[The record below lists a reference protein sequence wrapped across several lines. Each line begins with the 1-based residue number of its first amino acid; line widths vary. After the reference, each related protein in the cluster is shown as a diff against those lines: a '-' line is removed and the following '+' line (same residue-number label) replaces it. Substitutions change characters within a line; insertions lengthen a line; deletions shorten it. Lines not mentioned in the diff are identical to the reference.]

1 MKSYIA
7 QYLAQNPRLARLGKA
22 QLTNLTMKAMRRSR
36 VLAEHPSFAFTE
48 LTVADNI
55 KAVAENAAAENP
67 ATAETPATAQSAEA
81 HQGSGVPEKEPNA
94 QEVDAIKKSKSHLE
108 SVMGKKEEPAK
119 PVPVPE
125 EKPVEEE
132 KKKAEP
138 RGRKEWPTTRAGQQ
152 ERSVSPG
159 TLDGMAM
166 ASSSYEHEILMWP
179 QMVPMRQ
186 HLEIEERDTP
196 RGRSWGS

>member
-1 MKSYIA
+1 LLNI
-7 QYLAQNPRLARLGKA
+7 L
-22 QLTNLTMKAMRRSR
+22 
-36 VLAEHPSFAFTE
+36 SFAFTE

-55 KAVAENAAAENP
+55 KVVAENAAAENP
-67 ATAETPATAQSAEA
+67 ATAETPATTQSAET

-119 PVPVPE
+119 PAPVPE
-125 EKPVEEE
+125 EKSVEEE
-132 KKKAEP
+132 KKKKAES

-166 ASSSYEHEILMWP
+166 ASFSYEHEILTCT

-186 HLEIEERDTP
+186 HLETEERDTP